1 MSDILLT
8 SLFQNHA
15 FKSARCRDANHNTYA
30 IKNNVASTTL
40 LEALELAT
48 LESVTIGA
56 ILMRVNGG
64 GAVEGVGPHGRYK
77 RSRH

>member
-15 FKSARCRDANHNTYA
+15 FKSARCRDANNTYA